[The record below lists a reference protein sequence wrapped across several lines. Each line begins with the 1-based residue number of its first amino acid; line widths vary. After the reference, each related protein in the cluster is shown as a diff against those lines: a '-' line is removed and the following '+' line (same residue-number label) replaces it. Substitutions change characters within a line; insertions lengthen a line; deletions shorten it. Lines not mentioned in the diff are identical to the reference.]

1 MKKIGKMQKT
11 GMKRIEE
18 MQKTGMRKLG
28 MIPASPNGDLGLLL
42 LRGTVGGLLMG
53 HGAQKLF
60 GAWGGPGLAGAS
72 GWMESMGFRPGQPWA
87 LMAGL
92 GEFGGGLLTALGFL
106 NPAGSMGIAGS
117 MAMAAAK
124 VHSGKPIWV
133 TQGGAEFTLT
143 NLAAAT
149 AVALAGPGRYSLDY
163 ALGIKLPRWV
173 GPVGA
178 LATAAVVGYGLY
190 SSSQPQPQP
199 AAQAQTQL
207 PAEQPAYAPEEPAD
221 LPSLAAPAEPAGVA
235 FDDPFQSEFP
245 LESLSNPDYFD
256 STPQ

>member
-1 MKKIGKMQKT
+1 MKREMKKIEKMRAT
-11 GMKRIEE
+11 GMKQVEK
-18 MQKTGMRKLG
+18 MQETGMRKLG
-28 MIPASPNGDLGLLL
+28 LIPASTNRDLGLLL

-72 GWMESMGFRPGQPWA
+72 GWMESMGFRPGKPWA
-87 LMAGL
+87 LMASL
-92 GEFGGGLLTALGFL
+92 GEFGGGLLTALGLL

-149 AVALAGPGRYSLDY
+149 AIALAGPGRYSLDH
-163 ALGIKLPRWV
+163 ALGLKLPRWV

-178 LATAAVVGYGLY
+178 LGTAAVVGYGLY
-190 SSSQPQPQP
+190 SSSRPQP
-199 AAQAQTQL
+199 
-207 PAEQPAYAPEEPAD
+207 PAETHETAPLYAPEEPAD
-221 LPSLAAPAEPAGVA
+221 LPTLATPVEPANV
-235 FDDPFQSEFP
+235 DLNDSFQTKFP
-245 LESLSNPDYFD
+245 LGAIDNQPYGDLGA
-256 STPQ
+256 Q